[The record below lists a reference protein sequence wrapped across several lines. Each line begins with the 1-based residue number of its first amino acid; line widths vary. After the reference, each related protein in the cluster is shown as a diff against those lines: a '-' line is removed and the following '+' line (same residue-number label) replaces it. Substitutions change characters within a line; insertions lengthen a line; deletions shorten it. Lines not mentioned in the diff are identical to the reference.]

1 MTKNKVDKEYKNI
14 YLAAAVSAMFF
25 IVVSLLLTSF
35 QIAIYG
41 DPDYRFYEKEYV
53 KYNVT
58 ESLQMSLEDVMD
70 VTEYM
75 MDYLI
80 GREGELSVETE
91 VDGKS
96 QDFFNEQDRLH
107 MADVRNLFLG
117 GLKLRNVFAVT
128 AFVLFAALVF
138 MKADMKKLLL
148 KAYGIAMAVFA
159 AVLAFLGAAFTVDF
173 TKCFTIFHK
182 MFFTNDLWLFDP
194 DTDYMIRML
203 PESFFSDMVIRIV
216 LVFVGSLFILGGM
229 VAVICLFGSL
239 LHGNKYDTM

>member
-1 MTKNKVDKEYKNI
+1 MTKNKMDKEYKNI

-138 MKADMKKLLL
+138 MKADLKKLLL

-203 PESFFSDMVIRIV
+203 PEGFFSDMVIRIV

-229 VAVICLFGSL
+229 VAVLCKIIKIKEKK
-239 LHGNKYDTM
+239 N